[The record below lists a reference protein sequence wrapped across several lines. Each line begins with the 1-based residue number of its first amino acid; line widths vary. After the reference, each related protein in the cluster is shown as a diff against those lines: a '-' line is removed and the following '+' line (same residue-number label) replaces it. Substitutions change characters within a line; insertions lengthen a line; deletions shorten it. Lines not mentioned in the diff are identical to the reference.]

1 VKNPLSGLLLTAALT
16 GISLVAFAANS
27 VLCRLALGAGSIDP
41 ASFTSVRLV
50 AGALVLWALAA
61 WRGVRIT
68 AVAPRPWWP
77 ALMLFVYAIGFSYA
91 YVSLTA
97 GTGALILFGAVQLTM
112 IGAGM
117 VRGERLGLVAWCGL
131 VLALGGLLYLVSP
144 GLAAPAPLGAVLMAS
159 AGVAWGTYSLLGRG
173 AADPAAA
180 TAANFVRAV
189 PFALLVSLVTILNLH
204 LSVSGL
210 ALAITSGAIT
220 SGLGYVIW
228 YSVLPR
234 LTRARAGIAQLA
246 VPPIA
251 AVGGALLLS
260 EPIGLRLLT
269 CTIAILGGVAAA
281 VFSKNTP

>member
-1 VKNPLSGLLLTAALT
+1 MKNPLSGLLLTAALT
-16 GISLVAFAANS
+16 AASLIAFAANS

-41 ASFTSVRLV
+41 ASFTSVRLI

-61 WRGVRIT
+61 WRGSRIT
-68 AVAPRPWWP
+68 AAAPQRWWP
-77 ALMLFVYAIGFSYA
+77 ALMLFVYAIGFSLA

-112 IGAGM
+112 IGAGLH
-117 VRGERLGLVAWCGL
+117 RGERLGVVQWCGL
-131 VLALGGLLYLVSP
+131 ALALSGLIYLVSP
-144 GLAAPAPLGAVLMAS
+144 GLSAPPPLGAALMAM

-173 AADPAAA
+173 TADPVAT

-189 PFALLVSLVTILNLH
+189 PFALLVSVGMILRLH
-204 LSVSGL
+204 LSVSGV

-251 AVGGALLLS
+251 AVSGALLLS
-260 EPIGLRLLT
+260 EPIGLRLLI
-269 CTIAILGGVAAA
+269 CTVAILGGVAAA
-281 VFSKNTP
+281 VFSKASS